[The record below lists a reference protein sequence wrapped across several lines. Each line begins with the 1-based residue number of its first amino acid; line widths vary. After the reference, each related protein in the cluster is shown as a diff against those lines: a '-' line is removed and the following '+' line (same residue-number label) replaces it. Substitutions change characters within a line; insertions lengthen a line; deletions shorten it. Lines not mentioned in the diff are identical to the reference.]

1 MKRIPKRLLLACA
14 VGFAL
19 AGVAAAQSD
28 APTPAQQKELDA
40 ARADLDRAAKHFAEL
55 SGKYHAPNM
64 APMAMAFERQV
75 QRKPV
80 LGVLL
85 APDPQAGVR
94 IAGVTP
100 DSAAAD
106 AGLKSGDKLISVDG
120 KTIRGVDGDARLVD
134 LRGKL
139 AKLDSKTPVQV
150 GYSRDGKDAVVAV
163 TPRISDNVF
172 VWSTSGPALDFGGL
186 KIEPPA
192 DSDAVRLGGDVTMRP
207 RPDGGVDIEAD
218 SIGGMLPPGVAP
230 EIHREVVR
238 VGDGDNDAPMA
249 PGDVREFRS
258 VFTPHDCKEK
268 TPCAPS
274 LLLEA
279 FRWNGLNLASLDSS
293 LGKYFGTDKGVLVLS
308 PGPQLSELQAG
319 DVIRSIDGK
328 PVATPREA
336 MDALRAHQAG
346 DKASLA
352 LLRDHR
358 DTSAQV
364 TVPKAMPLPIP
375 SAPPAP
381 PAPPPP
387 PGIGAMPAP
396 PAPPAAPRMVERRHV
411 VVVDDNGKKTEWD
424 DDGNLPPPPAPPAP
438 PSGDLPTPPAPPAPP
453 PPPPAED

>member
-1 MKRIPKRLLLACA
+1 LIPSTRENAMNRTMKRLALACA
-14 VGFAL
+14 VGLAL
-19 AGVAAAQSD
+19 AGAAAAQSD
-28 APTPAQQKELDA
+28 APTPAEQKELDA
-40 ARADLDRAAKHFAEL
+40 ARADLDRAAKNLAEL
-55 SGKYHAPNM
+55 SRKYHAPGTG
-64 APMAMAFERQV
+64 PMAVNIQRQV
-75 QRKPV
+75 TRKLV

-85 APDPQAGVR
+85 APDSQSGVR

-106 AGLKSGDKLISVDG
+106 SGLKSGDRLVSVDG
-120 KTIRGVDGDARLVD
+120 NAIKGVDGEARLAD
-134 LRGKL
+134 LRSQIE
-139 AKLDSKTPVQV
+139 KLDEKTPVRL
-150 GYSRDGKDAVVAV
+150 GYLRDGREATVAV
-163 TPRISDNVF
+163 TPRISDSVL
-172 VWSTSGPALDFGGL
+172 VWST
-186 KIEPPA
+186 
-192 DSDAVRLGGDVTMRP
+192 
-207 RPDGGVDIEAD
+207 
-218 SIGGMLPPGVAP
+218 
-230 EIHREVVR
+230 
-238 VGDGDNDAPMA
+238 NDAPMA
-249 PGDVREFRS
+249 MAMAEPMPMPGVAQEIHREIIRLGDGDA
-258 VFTPHDCKEK
+258 PMAMHD
-268 TPCAPS
+268 S
-274 LLLEA
+274 GMLLEA
-279 FRWNGLNLASLDSS
+279 FRWNGLNLASLDSN

-308 PGPQLSELQAG
+308 AGSQLPGLQAG

-328 PVATPREA
+328 PVSTPREA

-375 SAPPAP
+375 PAPPAP

-411 VVVDDNGKKTEWD
+411 VVIDDNGKKTEWD